1 MPQGDD
7 TESSL
12 VRYSALLRESWLS
25 FQVCNNAQ
33 RIYDIWSSSH
43 RTCNAQVVQV
53 NSREEFGILHIKY
66 SHRVS
71 RGTTIQ
77 SYAAPSSS
85 PILFVS
91 YTKPVLEV
99 LSLFLIIWFEIHWRD
114 LRIFASALSFYIH
127 FTPSLKGVSHFRNL
141 SKLYIV
147 CKDGKYIWNQ
157 YTQNNEYAYCITYHC
172 CPVKVP
178 DDYYKV

>member
-1 MPQGDD
+1 MQNWPNAASGQSVDARRQQDIKKRMTSESLGLFSHPLRVSCFTISISNTSMPQGDG
-7 TESSL
+7 TESSV

-53 NSREEFGILHIKY
+53 NSREEFGILHIEY

-91 YTKPVLEV
+91 YL
-99 LSLFLIIWFEIHWRD
+99 
-114 LRIFASALSFYIH
+114 A
-127 FTPSLKGVSHFRNL
+127 
-141 SKLYIV
+141 
-147 CKDGKYIWNQ
+147 
-157 YTQNNEYAYCITYHC
+157 
-172 CPVKVP
+172 
-178 DDYYKV
+178 

>member
-25 FQVCNNAQ
+25 FQVCNNAR

-53 NSREEFGILHIKY
+53 NSREEFGILHIEY

-99 LSLFLIIWFEIHWRD
+99 LSLFL
-114 LRIFASALSFYIH
+114 
-127 FTPSLKGVSHFRNL
+127 
-141 SKLYIV
+141 
-147 CKDGKYIWNQ
+147 CKHNISVGTD
-157 YTQNNEYAYCITYHC
+157 IT
-172 CPVKVP
+172 
-178 DDYYKV
+178 

>member
-1 MPQGDD
+1 MTDGFLFFASAPPTRTHTAPEGLSGECLTGGLRRGKKLRLFAGVQVLCFTISISYTSMPQGDD

-33 RIYDIWSSSH
+33 RIYDIWSSPH

-53 NSREEFGILHIKY
+53 NSREEFGSLHREY

-85 PILFVS
+85 PILFDS
-91 YTKPVLEV
+91 YL
-99 LSLFLIIWFEIHWRD
+99 
-114 LRIFASALSFYIH
+114 A
-127 FTPSLKGVSHFRNL
+127 
-141 SKLYIV
+141 
-147 CKDGKYIWNQ
+147 
-157 YTQNNEYAYCITYHC
+157 
-172 CPVKVP
+172 
-178 DDYYKV
+178 

>member
-1 MPQGDD
+1 MRFELATAPEGLSGECLTGGLRRGKKLRLFAGVRVSFSARNWMLKSIHFFCVAKRKTFFTISISNTSMPQGDD

-33 RIYDIWSSSH
+33 RIYDIWSSPH

-53 NSREEFGILHIKY
+53 NSREEFGILHIEY

-91 YTKPVLEV
+91 YL
-99 LSLFLIIWFEIHWRD
+99 
-114 LRIFASALSFYIH
+114 A
-127 FTPSLKGVSHFRNL
+127 
-141 SKLYIV
+141 
-147 CKDGKYIWNQ
+147 
-157 YTQNNEYAYCITYHC
+157 
-172 CPVKVP
+172 
-178 DDYYKV
+178 

>member
-12 VRYSALLRESWLS
+12 VRYSALLHESWFS

-33 RIYDIWSSSH
+33 RIYDIWSFSH
-43 RTCNAQVVQV
+43 RTDNAQVVQV
-53 NSREEFGILHIKY
+53 NSREAIGIHHKEY
-66 SHRVS
+66 FHRVS

-91 YTKPVLEV
+91 YL
-99 LSLFLIIWFEIHWRD
+99 
-114 LRIFASALSFYIH
+114 A
-127 FTPSLKGVSHFRNL
+127 
-141 SKLYIV
+141 
-147 CKDGKYIWNQ
+147 
-157 YTQNNEYAYCITYHC
+157 
-172 CPVKVP
+172 
-178 DDYYKV
+178 

>member
-1 MPQGDD
+1 MISRLFHLSRLQCFIISKSCTSMPQGDD

-33 RIYDIWSSSH
+33 RIYDIWSSPH

-53 NSREEFGILHIKY
+53 NSREEFGILHIEY

-99 LSLFLIIWFEIHWRD
+99 LSLFLCKHNISVGTDITQVLVCRRLVHILIIYSS
-114 LRIFASALSFYIH
+114 FASLNYLI
-127 FTPSLKGVSHFRNL
+127 
-141 SKLYIV
+141 
-147 CKDGKYIWNQ
+147 
-157 YTQNNEYAYCITYHC
+157 
-172 CPVKVP
+172 
-178 DDYYKV
+178 

>member
-1 MPQGDD
+1 MTSESLGLFSHPLQVLCFTISISYTSMPQGDD

-33 RIYDIWSSSH
+33 RIYDIWSSPH

-53 NSREEFGILHIKY
+53 NSREEFGILHIEY

-99 LSLFLIIWFEIHWRD
+99 LSLFLII
-114 LRIFASALSFYIH
+114 
-127 FTPSLKGVSHFRNL
+127 
-141 SKLYIV
+141 
-147 CKDGKYIWNQ
+147 
-157 YTQNNEYAYCITYHC
+157 
-172 CPVKVP
+172 
-178 DDYYKV
+178 

>member
-25 FQVCNNAQ
+25 FQVGNNAQ
-33 RIYDIWSSSH
+33 RIYGIWSSSH

-53 NSREEFGILHIKY
+53 NSREEFGILHIEY

-91 YTKPVLEV
+91 YLHNNKPREFSEKRRKISLRTKSSRPSGPV
-99 LSLFLIIWFEIHWRD
+99 SYC
-114 LRIFASALSFYIH
+114 ALARY
-127 FTPSLKGVSHFRNL
+127 RMRR
-141 SKLYIV
+141 
-147 CKDGKYIWNQ
+147 
-157 YTQNNEYAYCITYHC
+157 YTWYPLGAICT
-172 CPVKVP
+172 
-178 DDYYKV
+178 

>member
-7 TESSL
+7 TESFL

-33 RIYDIWSSSH
+33 RIYDIWSSPH

-53 NSREEFGILHIKY
+53 NSREEFGILYIEY

-91 YTKPVLEV
+91 YL
-99 LSLFLIIWFEIHWRD
+99 
-114 LRIFASALSFYIH
+114 A
-127 FTPSLKGVSHFRNL
+127 
-141 SKLYIV
+141 
-147 CKDGKYIWNQ
+147 
-157 YTQNNEYAYCITYHC
+157 
-172 CPVKVP
+172 
-178 DDYYKV
+178 